1 MTHRLARLG
10 EVVVVALL
18 LVGPGACVAPSADS
32 GSFEA
37 NAEAALSSAVSEAR
51 TAALVIQARLD
62 GNVTNHYADTVVTDG
77 EMALGPIEDSFGD
90 VDPPDPRDDELRDQV
105 MSLLGDT
112 SDAFAAAR
120 IAVRR
125 DDASRMR
132 ATSSELAE
140 LADRM
145 ESARDGLQ

>member
-1 MTHRLARLG
+1 MTARLARLG
-10 EVVVVALL
+10 KVVTVALL
-18 LVGPGACVAPSADS
+18 VVPLGACVAPSADS

-51 TAALVIQARLD
+51 TAALVLQARLD

-90 VDPPDPRDDELRDQV
+90 VDPPDPRDDDLRDQV
-105 MSLLGDT
+105 MSMLGDT

-125 DDASRMR
+125 DDAGQMR
-132 ATSSELAE
+132 ATASELAE
-140 LADRM
+140 LADQM
-145 ESARDGLQ
+145 ESAKDGLQ